1 MDYVYLDN
9 AATTELLPE
18 VIKKMNNL
26 LTKKFGNP
34 SSLHRLGIDAEK
46 EIKKARGNIAEILK
60 VEPDNIIF
68 TGSGS
73 IANNIAIKGAVNRLK
88 KFGNKIITTQI
99 EHKSVLEIFKYF
111 EAKGLEVIYL
121 PVNKDGVIDLDILKK
136 ELDDNTILVSIMA
149 VNNETGVIQPLEKI
163 SALIKDYKDL
173 YFHVDGIQAL
183 GKIDIDIKELN
194 IDLFSM
200 SAHKVHGPKGVG
212 ALYINKDIIIDKI
225 LHGSSQEKGLY
236 PGTENTSG
244 IVGFGEAVKHLPNSD
259 ELKKMEELK
268 VNFAHKIYDNIKEV
282 KINTPI
288 DGQSAPHILNVS
300 FSKIKGE
307 VLVHSLENEKIYVST
322 GSACSSKKD
331 TTSHVIKAIGIPDK
345 YKEGTIRFSFN
356 KNITSEQIEY
366 VFNVLQENIIN
377 LRKIMR

>member
-46 EIKKARGNIAEILK
+46 EIKQARGNIAEVLK
-60 VEPDNIIF
+60 VEPDDIIF
-68 TGSGS
+68 AGSGS

-111 EAKGLEVIYL
+111 ETQGLDVIYL
-121 PVNKDGVIDLDILKK
+121 PVNKDGVVNLDILKK

-163 SALIKDYKDL
+163 SALIKDYEDL

-212 ALYINKDIIIDKI
+212 ALYINKNIIIDKI

-244 IVGFGEAVKHLPNSD
+244 IVGFGEAVKHLPNSN
-259 ELKKMEELK
+259 ELKKIEELK
-268 VNFAHKIYDNIKEV
+268 VNFTHKINDNIKEV

-356 KNITSEQIEY
+356 KNITYEQIEY
-366 VFNVLQENIIN
+366 VFNVLQKNIIN

>member
-9 AATTELLPE
+9 AATTQLLPE
-18 VIKKMNNL
+18 VIKKMNNV

-46 EIKKARGNIAEILK
+46 EVKSARQNIAQILK
-60 VEPDNIIF
+60 VDFDDIIF
-68 TGSGS
+68 TGNGS
-73 IANNIAIKGAVNRLK
+73 IANNIAIKGTVNRLK
-88 KFGNKIITTQI
+88 KYGNKIITTQI
-99 EHKSVLEIFKYF
+99 EHKSVLEIFKHF
-111 EAKGLEVIYL
+111 EAQGLDVVYL
-121 PVNKDGVIDLDILKK
+121 PVNKDGIIDLEFLKN
-136 ELDDNTILVSIMA
+136 ELDDKTILISIMA
-149 VNNETGVIQPLEKI
+149 VNNETGVIQPLKEI
-163 SALIKDYKDL
+163 SDLIKNYGKL

-183 GKIDIDIKELN
+183 GKIDVDIKELN

-225 LHGSSQEKGLY
+225 LHGSNQEKGLY
-236 PGTENTSG
+236 PGTENTAG
-244 IVGFGEAVKHLPNSD
+244 IVGFGEAIKYLPNKN
-259 ELKKMEELK
+259 ELKRMKELN
-268 VNFAHKIYDNIKEV
+268 VYLANKIKNDINEV

-288 DGQSAPHILNVS
+288 NGQSAPHILNVS
-300 FSKIKGE
+300 ILKIKGE
-307 VLVHSLENEKIYVST
+307 VLVHSLESDNIYIST

-331 TTSHVIKAIGIPDK
+331 TTSHVIKAMGIPDK

-356 KNITSEQIEY
+356 KNITKEQIEY
-366 VFNVLQENIIN
+366 VFNNLQKNISN